1 MEVKNYK
8 KQPLKYLFSG
18 NLKEEDI
25 LKIFTSFSI
34 IYDFIKYEVWS
45 FYSLQKIPSIIFI
58 RVAAIVVN
66 FFSLVNIISFIKRFQ
81 KL

>member
-45 FYSLQKIPSIIFI
+45 FYSRQKIPSI
-58 RVAAIVVN
+58 
-66 FFSLVNIISFIKRFQ
+66 SL
-81 KL
+81 